1 MAKRGFRPRALGEI
15 AIRTHN
21 MAAMVAFYREMLGLE
36 LLTTRDQGRIAF
48 FRLADGFAGHT
59 AVLALFDET
68 EAEVAGAGTPVRS
81 SLHHLGLALPRDE
94 QEAAQAW
101 FERHNIACRVE
112 EFRWIGWRGLFVHDP
127 DGNTVE
133 LVAYDVSLLD
143 SQPGECL

>member
-1 MAKRGFRPRALGEI
+1 MPMAKRGFRPRALGEI

-81 SLHHLGLALPRDE
+81 SLPCPAARRAGGGPGLVRAPQHRLSGRGVPMDRLARPVRPRSGR
-94 QEAAQAW
+94 QHGRAG
-101 FERHNIACRVE
+101 R
-112 EFRWIGWRGLFVHDP
+112 L
-127 DGNTVE
+127 
-133 LVAYDVSLLD
+133 
-143 SQPGECL
+143 